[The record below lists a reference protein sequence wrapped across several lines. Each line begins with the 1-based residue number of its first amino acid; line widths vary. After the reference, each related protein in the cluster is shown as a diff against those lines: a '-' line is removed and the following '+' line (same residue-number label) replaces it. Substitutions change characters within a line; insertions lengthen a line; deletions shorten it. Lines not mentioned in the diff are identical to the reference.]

1 MSQTLA
7 DELYE
12 AIKTPG
18 TQWDLSSN
26 RDKAIEDFCERIQ
39 DKQKISKAFI
49 EMYLQRRRSIDL
61 DNRALDFY
69 CNIFYYI
76 KKYGNWAEFI
86 KRIEKEYNTLI
97 NAFDKEKLNEKNDVL
112 IDEDWHTLKAGGIHS
127 PYPSELFKSRVEYFL
142 QKQDY
147 KKADGYLSLF
157 YEKGKEGAEYIS
169 ENVRIFFKKYE
180 ELKKAGE
187 TDDQNIFGLICGLL
201 RGLMYDGSA
210 KWSISLFRE
219 FISKDLRFLS
229 EARQL
234 MAKVIGRLDDL
245 HPLDPMR
252 EKPFFLESDKEIL
265 KAFFKEI
272 SLHGVKK

>member
-1 MSQTLA
+1 MKEKTISELA
-7 DELYE
+7 KELYE
-12 AIKTPG
+12 AMTDPEIG
-18 TQWDLSSN
+18 ERQWN
-26 RDKAIEDFCERIQ
+26 RSDDEDKKIEEFCARVQ
-39 DKQKISKAFI
+39 DKKKISDAFI
-49 EMYLQRRRSIDL
+49 EMYFQYRRPL
-61 DNRALDFY
+61 YYFNLFY
-69 CNIFYYI
+69 FL
-76 KKYGNWAEFI
+76 KKYANWKDFI
-86 KRIEKEYNTLI
+86 ERIRNEYHTLI
-97 NAFDKEKLNEKNDVL
+97 NAFDKEKPNEKNDVL
-112 IDEDWHTLKAGGIHS
+112 IDEDWDILKHEENL